1 MFGAMKL
8 EIETALGVGDGS
20 DIEEKSLPLKAGA
33 PDKAFEA
40 KAEISAGVDEK
51 FHHRAAVILVA
62 VNGVENGSVTTKA
75 VEVEVCADVHVEA
88 GIEENLG
95 AVDRIVFGAD
105 VKGGDSLERSE
116 GAVEREAAL
125 EGVGGR
131 LEKFAEAGMVVEK
144 KNFE

>member
-8 EIETALGVGDGS
+8 EIEAALGVGEGS
-20 DIEEKSLPLKAGA
+20 DVEEKSLPLESGA

-40 KAEISAGVDEK
+40 KVEISARVGEK
-51 FHHRAAVILVA
+51 FHHRAAVVLVA

-75 VEVEVCADVHVEA
+75 VEVEVRAGVHVETS
-88 GIEENLG
+88 IEENLG

-105 VKGGDSLERSE
+105 VKGGDSLERGKSAAK
-116 GAVEREAAL
+116 GEAAL

-131 LEKFAEAGMVVEK
+131 FEKFAEAGMVVEK